1 MNRKIYVS
9 MSKQGFSKKVSEGV
23 SICIV
28 EAGKYAA
35 CASSQGLGI
44 EHKKCQSEFSA
55 LKSCLKRGK

>member
-1 MNRKIYVS
+1 

-55 LKSCLKRGK
+55 LKTCLKRGK